1 MTQEEFDR
9 VFPVEFWRE
18 VVDTVKERAPDTLL
32 LAEAF
37 WMMEGYFVR
46 SLGMHRVY
54 NSAFMNML
62 KREENE
68 KYRMTIKNVLEFDPE
83 ILKRFVNFMNNPDE
97 ETAVAQFGNDD
108 KYFGVCT
115 LMSTMP
121 GLPMFGHG
129 QVEGFHEKY
138 GMEYRRAKW
147 NEPVNEGLVARH
159 EREIFPL
166 LKKRYLFSGV
176 ENFALYDFMSDGG
189 GVDEDVFAYSNR
201 VGDERALVLYNNKFK
216 TTRGRIRHALV
227 RGQSVGEMLGVR
239 PQQGEWLVFRDV
251 PGGLEYIRP
260 LREVTDE
267 GIAWELSA
275 FKYAVLMDFRP
286 VHATREKPYAEL
298 AAELAGRGVPSIER
312 AVTQLYYRPVH
323 TPLREALSTGHLA
336 YLAMGWDPKGDTIT
350 KEARFAFEEKLQH
363 LADGLAWMVGK
374 PTTEVDAKA
383 IIARATTRFA
393 AVLRAGQP
401 KAEEEAPE
409 AKADGDAVAEP
420 PALDTDVLLA
430 WVHAEAALDLFGSV
444 GPALAR
450 SALIDAWGL
459 PLALVDA
466 FTPGLGEVEASR
478 RAQLVLLALTM
489 PEGDLREIMH
499 AALSDPRGR
508 AFMNVHDAGGVTWL
522 TKERFD
528 ELARFLA
535 EREAVLDRAPLE
547 DARARAATLSAT
559 AEREGFRAEAIA
571 AALAKPREPVVSP
584 TKEPVEEPEEKPA
597 TEATAASERREPRS
611 HPRPPR

>member
-1 MTQEEFDR
+1 
-9 VFPVEFWRE
+9 
-18 VVDTVKERAPDTLL
+18 
-32 LAEAF
+32 
-37 WMMEGYFVR
+37 
-46 SLGMHRVY
+46 
-54 NSAFMNML
+54 
-62 KREENE
+62 
-68 KYRMTIKNVLEFDPE
+68 
-83 ILKRFVNFMNNPDE
+83 
-97 ETAVAQFGNDD
+97 
-108 KYFGVCT
+108 
-115 LMSTMP
+115 MSTMP

-409 AKADGDAVAEP
+409 AKTDGDAVAEP

-547 DARARAATLSAT
+547 DARARAVELSAT

-584 TKEPVEEPEEKPA
+584 AKEPVEEPEEKPA